1 VKKILLVAAI
11 GLVAGALGFAVY
23 LNSKQKAETEAAA
36 VAAAEASAAAQATDD
51 ELVLAAVLPE
61 FSLKN
66 RDGQMQSIKSWP
78 GKSLIINFWA
88 TWCGPCRREIP
99 LLMKTHEQR
108 ANDGFMVVGIAIDFH
123 DEVVKYANEMK
134 MNYPLLSG
142 EQDGMAAADAFGV
155 NSLGLPFTVFTANDG
170 RIVMLHM
177 GEIHEPQLKIVLDG
191 VGRVNSGELTPDAA
205 RAAIAQQLMDLPP
218 EKPAAGDA

>member
-11 GLVAGALGFAVY
+11 GLVAGALGAAIH
-23 LNSKQKAETEAAA
+23 LNSKQKAEAEAAT
-36 VAAAEASAAAQATDD
+36 VAAAEASAAAAEEEAERPLAT
-51 ELVLAAVLPE
+51 VLPE
-61 FSLKN
+61 FTLKN

-99 LLMKTHEQR
+99 LLMKIHEQR
-108 ANDGFMVVGIAIDFH
+108 AKDGFVVVGVAIDFH
-123 DEVVKYANEMK
+123 DEVVKYADEMK
-134 MNYPLLSG
+134 INYPLLSG

-155 NSLGLPFTVFTANDG
+155 NSLGLPFTIFTANDG
-170 RIVMLHM
+170 RIVTLHM

-218 EKPAAGDA
+218 EKPAVGEA

>member
-1 VKKILLVAAI
+1 MKNLSLSRYQP
-11 GLVAGALGFAVY
+11 VAGALGSGIY
-23 LNSKQKAETEAAA
+23 LNSQQIRTEPLRLAAA
-36 VAAAEASAAAQATDD
+36 DASAAIAEAEAERPLAT
-51 ELVLAAVLPE
+51 VLPE

-78 GKSLIINFWA
+78 GKSLIVNFWA

-99 LLMKTHEQR
+99 LLMQVHEQR
-108 ANDGFMVVGIAIDFH
+108 AKDGFMVVGVAIDFH
-123 DEVVKYANEMK
+123 DEVVKYADEMK

-155 NSLGLPFTVFTANDG
+155 NSLGLPFTIFTANDG

-177 GEIHEPQLKIVLDG
+177 GEITSH
-191 VGRVNSGELTPDAA
+191 S
-205 RAAIAQQLMDLPP
+205 
-218 EKPAAGDA
+218 